1 MTILIMELCTMQ
13 DREKSREQLILEVE
27 YLRKQIQEKEK
38 NAGERAQTFE
48 ENRRNIIGRRYA
60 DKEVHKS
67 QRNLQSLFNSLD
79 DFLFVLDMEGNIIQV
94 NPVVQERLGYSAE
107 ELAGAS
113 ILKVHPSDRREEA
126 VAIIIDMLAG
136 NSAPCNI
143 PLMAKGGNLIP
154 VETKFIQGMWD
165 DRDVLFGISRDVT
178 ERKRAESERER
189 LIAELQKALDE
200 IKTLKGYIPICSY
213 CKKIRDDKGYWEQLE
228 KYISEHTEALFSH
241 GICPDCIKTY
251 FPEIPEVHQGE

>member
-1 MTILIMELCTMQ
+1 MKDT
-13 DREKSREQLILEVE
+13 EKSREQLIQELDD
-27 YLRKQIQEKEK
+27 LRKRIREKEK
-38 NAGERAQTFE
+38 SASEQAQTYE

-60 DKEVHKS
+60 DKEIHKS
-67 QRNLQSLFNSLD
+67 QRNLQSLFDNIG

-94 NPVVQERLGYSAE
+94 NPVVQERLGYSTE
-107 ELAGAS
+107 ELTGAS
-113 ILKVHPSDRREEA
+113 VLKVHPPDRREEA

-136 NSAPCNI
+136 KTAACNI
-143 PLMAKGGNLIP
+143 PLMAKEGDLIP
-154 VETKFIQGMWD
+154 VETKYIQGMWD

-251 FPEIPEVHQGE
+251 FPDIPEIQQGE